1 MCDAPNAF
9 AQAVALLA
17 NMREHFGS
25 VLFQWQVFMGFLN
38 AAWQIVILYLK
49 VGHDRSRII
58 PNSLFSDSVG
68 K

>member
-1 MCDAPNAF
+1 MWYTEQL

-25 VLFQWQVFMGFLN
+25 VLFQWQVFMGFLS
-38 AAWQIVILYLK
+38 AAWQILRLYLK
-49 VGHDRSRII
+49 VGHDRFRII